1 MEPLSRRAALAAGA
15 AALVGGGL
23 AACGADRPSAG
34 ARAPTPSTTVPPGVP
49 APTTTVDPA
58 RWVVEENALP
68 GTPGWEVPSD
78 PRVGAVVWDRVR
90 GYASATSVDR
100 GGSVELFV
108 STAAPEWRVEAYRI
122 GWYGGVGA
130 RKVWESAP
138 QRGGVQAAA
147 VRLGATNTWV
157 APWQASLQ
165 VTADRGWPPGMYM
178 LKLVSSDGGQSYVPL
193 VVRDDRSTAAV
204 AVQSSVTTWQAYNQ
218 WGGANLYAGLPGKG
232 GRSDVVSFDRPYY
245 RRGSGEFFGREYE
258 FVLFAERHGYDV
270 TYWTDV
276 DLHADPARA
285 ARHRVVV
292 SLGHDEYYSAEMRQG
307 MEGARDAGT
316 NLLFLG
322 ANGCFRKIRLE
333 DAPTGRFRNEVNYR
347 RVQGDPVAMADPS
360 QATVSWRE
368 APVSRPESS
377 LIGSYYESN
386 PVDAAMVV
394 ANPDSWILEGTGLGL
409 GAALPHMVANEYD
422 RVTPEVPTPDGIEVV
437 CHSPLVC
444 RGRPSFADVTWYTT
458 GSGAGV
464 FAAGTFQWIPRLAAD
479 TAGRTPSA
487 ADTEAAVQQA
497 TRNLLDVCAKGPA
510 GKVHPSRSNLEA
522 LGIRP
527 GYVAD
532 PPGT

>member
-1 MEPLSRRAALAAGA
+1 MEPVSRRTALVAGA
-15 AALVGGGL
+15 ATLLCGGL
-23 AACGADRPSAG
+23 SACGPSGPSGRDAG
-34 ARAPTPSTTVPPGVP
+34 AGSTSTAGPSSTGAV
-49 APTTTVDPA
+49 TTTTTDPA
-58 RWVVEENALP
+58 GWVLRENARP

-78 PRVGAVVWDRVR
+78 PRVGQVVWERVR

-100 GGSVELFV
+100 GGTFDLFV
-108 STAAPEWRVEAYRI
+108 STAAPEWRVEAYRV

-157 APWQASLQ
+157 APWQVSLE
-165 VTADRGWPPGMYM
+165 VVADREWPPGMYL

-204 AVQSSVTTWQAYNQ
+204 GIQSSVTTWQAYNQ
-218 WGGANLYAGLPGKG
+218 WGGANLYQGLPGRG

-292 SLGHDEYYSAEMRQG
+292 SLGHDEYYSTEMRRG
-307 MEGARDAGT
+307 LEGARDAGT

-333 DAPTGRFRNEVNYR
+333 D
-347 RVQGDPVAMADPS
+347 S
-360 QATVSWRE
+360 
-368 APVSRPESS
+368 
-377 LIGSYYESN
+377 
-386 PVDAAMVV
+386 
-394 ANPDSWILEGTGLGL
+394 
-409 GAALPHMVANEYD
+409 
-422 RVTPEVPTPDGIEVV
+422 
-437 CHSPLVC
+437 
-444 RGRPSFADVTWYTT
+444 
-458 GSGAGV
+458 
-464 FAAGTFQWIPRLAAD
+464 
-479 TAGRTPSA
+479 
-487 ADTEAAVQQA
+487 
-497 TRNLLDVCAKGPA
+497 
-510 GKVHPSRSNLEA
+510 
-522 LGIRP
+522 
-527 GYVAD
+527 
-532 PPGT
+532 